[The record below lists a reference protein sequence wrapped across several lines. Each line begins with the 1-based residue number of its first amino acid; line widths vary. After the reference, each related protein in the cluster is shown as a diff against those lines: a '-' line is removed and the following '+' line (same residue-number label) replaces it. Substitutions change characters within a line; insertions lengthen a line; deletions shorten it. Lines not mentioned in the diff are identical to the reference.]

1 MSHGFFYFSI
11 STSKTIFM
19 NHTTNKILFVTLLI
33 LIGFSNSSFS
43 GSWENEIE
51 VRNESNYITFS
62 IALFD
67 FIQNSNSAIEGRT
80 EFRFYRASIPV
91 KPLSGIM
98 ANSDGGLFLYVGLLY
113 DIPVSTFLYVTPSF
127 SPGIYYKSSSKELGF
142 ALNFRSQLEISVKFK
157 NNFRFG
163 VSFNH
168 ISNGTM
174 GKINPGVESL
184 ALSAQFPL

>member
-1 MSHGFFYFSI
+1 MFI
-11 STSKTIFM
+11 
-19 NHTTNKILFVTLLI
+19 NHTKDKILLFTLLI
-33 LIGFSNSSFS
+33 LVGFSNSSFS
-43 GSWENEIE
+43 GSWENKNK
-51 VRNESNYITFS
+51 VGNESNYITFS

-98 ANSDGGLFLYVGLLY
+98 ANSDGGFFLYLGLLY
-113 DIPVSTFLYVTPSF
+113 DIPVSRFLYVTPSF

-142 ALNFRSQLEISVKFK
+142 ALNFRSQLEISVKFE
-157 NNFRFG
+157 NSFRFG
-163 VSFNH
+163 LSFNH
-168 ISNGTM
+168 ISNGTL
-174 GKINPGVESL
+174 GRTNPGVESL